1 MNREIAD
8 KKAMDIGMENQEA
21 ANKVRQ
27 ILESAPPM
35 LFLGAGFSV
44 GSTNE
49 FGEIPL
55 GDGLKKEIV
64 AKFIQGQVGE
74 EEQQEIEQYELQ
86 DVCEYV
92 DDSLGK
98 KEELRDFLI
107 ERLGKVEPAKFHYS
121 LSEYPWKKIYTVNID
136 DLVEHIYRKS
146 QQTLLIQNKPYQK
159 KGSGEELEYIKLHGC
174 VNGDSK
180 DLVFSRREY
189 RDLVSGRM
197 NFKLN
202 EVGRDIRQEN
212 FVFIG
217 ASLDEADIDHYI
229 TMYEQANYFKRGTKI
244 FVDPYPSIKF
254 QNRVKAFSGILLKWT
269 AEQFM
274 EFLETIQYN
283 PEELEKRVG
292 RLNYSGIYLYKDIIS
307 CLPAKE
313 AYESKL
319 YQGYNC
325 NWQDVRESW
334 LFESPAFQ
342 SLKKRVQQVDYQNTD
357 TYCIAL
363 YGKGLSGKGCLL
375 KQAGAWLDAEG
386 YTVMEFTGKS
396 LDIDKMF
403 EFMQLDQGKR
413 YALLMEDAAFN
424 YVLIEE
430 MYEKND
436 TGKKLLILAT
446 SRNYHHF
453 KKRYYLEGNPYED
466 FEVEDRLDDS
476 YAKAIYEK
484 LTEKG
489 YLGELPR
496 QEKEGCAKI
505 KSHKILSN
513 FFVAITYGRQF
524 QNRVQESINI
534 LLKDYNEQS
543 MRLFKE
549 LTLFEQIDLPY
560 YPKEML
566 TDRYSLDFYCLSSTG
581 TENESESEA
590 AIVDFVRLSAE
601 GVTLKNKILLEQVGK
616 HTTLEEKK
624 EIALGVLKYIA
635 PYFSEGDI
643 NYWRVIFESFLKEDM
658 LEKRLHFKLADILDL
673 YYRLKE
679 EYRNI
684 SYYWLQMGIV
694 EQRKREYVKA
704 LNHLQMAR
712 KIRPNAYQIQHAIAR
727 NYLKQANDTKDQAE
741 AATLFHTGEVRMFE
755 LINSHEYHKDKAKS
769 YSIHCY
775 VLEKIR
781 YLEKHGGK
789 LSNDDI
795 RKMERLIDP
804 ILDIQDVYI
813 DGLLKEF
820 IKMLIKRNRLGAI
833 TFKPG
838 DKYWIAWSD
847 LNHPE
852 KKPAGTE
859 EMEDVLVESY

>member
-1 MNREIAD
+1 MD
-8 KKAMDIGMENQEA
+8 KGAENQEA

-44 GSTNE
+44 GASNE

-55 GDGLKKEIV
+55 GKGLKEEIV

-74 EEQQEIEQYELQ
+74 EELREIEQYELQ

-98 KEELRDFLI
+98 KEELRNFLVN
-107 ERLGKVEPAKFHYS
+107 RLGKVEPAEFHYG
-121 LSEYPWKKIYTVNID
+121 LTAYPWRKIYTVNID
-136 DLVEHIYRKS
+136 DLVERIYRRDS
-146 QQTLLIQNKPYQK
+146 QTLLIQNKSFQK
-159 KGSGEELEYIKLHGC
+159 KGSGTELEYIKLHGC
-174 VNGDSK
+174 VNGQHE

-189 RDLVSGRM
+189 QDLTSGRM

-217 ASLDEADIDHYI
+217 ASLDEADIDYYI
-229 TMYEQANYFKRGTKI
+229 TMYEQAKYFKRGTKI
-244 FVDPYPSIKF
+244 FVDPKPSIKF
-254 QNRVKAFSGILLKWT
+254 QNRVKSFSGILLKWT

-274 EFLETIQYN
+274 EFLGTIQYN
-283 PEELEKRVG
+283 PDELEKRVG
-292 RLNYSGIYLYKDIIS
+292 RLNYSGIHLYRDIIK
-307 CLPAKE
+307 CLPAKD

-325 NWQDVRESW
+325 KWQDVRENW
-334 LFESPAFQ
+334 LFESPVFEA
-342 SLKKRVQQVDYQNTD
+342 LQQKIRQLDYQNGN

-363 YGKGLSGKGCLL
+363 YGNGLSGKGCLL
-375 KQAGAWLDAEG
+375 KQTGAWLDSEG

-403 EFMQLDQGKR
+403 EFMLLDQGKR

-436 TGKKLLILAT
+436 TGKQLLILAA
-446 SRNYHHF
+446 SRHYHHF

-466 FEVEDRLDDS
+466 FEVEDRLNDP
-476 YAKAIYEK
+476 YARAIYRK

-496 QEKEGCAKI
+496 QEEEGCVQI
-505 KSHKILSN
+505 KRHKILSN
-513 FFVAITYGRQF
+513 VFVAITYGRQF
-524 QNRVQESINI
+524 QNRVQESINA

-549 LTLFEQIDLPY
+549 LTLFEMIDLPY

-566 TDRYSLDFYCLSSTG
+566 TDRYSIDFSCFDSEG

-590 AIVDFVRLSAE
+590 AIVDFVRQNAE
-601 GVTLKNKILLEQVGK
+601 GVMLKNMVLLKEVGK
-616 HTTLEEKK
+616 LTTLEEKK
-624 EIALGVLKYIA
+624 EIALSVLKYIA

-643 NYWRVIFESFLKEDM
+643 NYWRVIFESFLKEDV
-658 LEKRLHFKLADILDL
+658 LEKKLKFNLADILDL

-694 EQRKREYVKA
+694 EQRKREYAKA
-704 LNHLQMAR
+704 LNHLQMAK

-727 NYLKQANDTKDQAE
+727 NYMKQANDTKDPAE
-741 AATLFHTGEVRMFE
+741 AAALFRTGETKMFE

-795 RKMERLIDP
+795 RKMKRLIDP
-804 ILDIQDVYI
+804 ILDIHDVYI
-813 DGLLKEF
+813 DGLLREF
-820 IKMLIKRNRLGAI
+820 IKMLMKRNRLDAI

-838 DKYWIAWSD
+838 DKYWIAWSK
-847 LNHPE
+847 LNHPKE
-852 KKPAGTE
+852 APADTE